1 MRARTTLAVVGAFI
15 LGAAGAAGTTTA
27 LASSPA
33 PAPAATHKAMTT
45 GGDWHGFT
53 TGDVIVCP
61 GSQVETDHYE
71 PGDDPALPHGGWW
84 AHCDGDAYIGNDG
97 TDVAQVCAGTVL
109 LLDDARHSPK
119 NDQPEGLDDAVE
131 ACSDLIGG
139 F

>member
-33 PAPAATHKAMTT
+33 PAHVAQPS

-61 GSQVETDHYE
+61 GSDVEVDHYA
-71 PGDDPALPHGGWW
+71 PGDDAAMPHGGWW
-84 AHCDGDAYIGNDG
+84 AHCDGDAYVGDRGEDI
-97 TDVAQVCAGTVL
+97 AQVCAGTVL
-109 LLDDARHSPK
+109 LLDDARHSSK
-119 NDQPEGLDDAVE
+119 ADQPVGLDDAVA
-131 ACSDLIGG
+131 ACADAVDG